1 MTIAEPVSICTSKI
15 RSSAT
20 FALCHL
26 YRQETSVEEATTSLP
41 TLPFVQAGL
50 ITFEVVPLA
59 PYPGVARLFAAY
71 GEPGGSP
78 SIS

>member
-1 MTIAEPVSICTSKI
+1 MTIAEPVSI
-15 RSSAT
+15 
-20 FALCHL
+20 
-26 YRQETSVEEATTSLP
+26 TTASLP